1 MSFMESERVQ
11 DLFVRAGLER
21 LSPRSRVG
29 VACAVVLVL
38 AVAVW
43 RFWPAAPAP
52 EIAFD
57 EGAEAAESVGGAAA
71 STEAS
76 AALPVAVVVH
86 VAGAVLHPGVYSLPV
101 DARVSD
107 GVAAAGGS
115 LGSAAPDAVNLAR
128 IVADGERIYIP
139 TQEEADG
146 ALGGAGGVESWTGE
160 ASATGVKGDGSID
173 VNRATAAELEAL
185 PGVGPATAQKIVDD
199 REANGPYTKPE
210 DLMRVPGIGAKKFEA
225 MREQVSVG

>member
-1 MSFMESERVQ
+1 MESERVQ
-11 DLFVRAGLER
+11 ELFVRAGLER
-21 LSPRSRVG
+21 LSSRARAGVMCAAALVLG
-29 VACAVVLVL
+29 VAL
-38 AVAVW
+38 W
-43 RFWPAAPAP
+43 RFWPAASAP

-57 EGAEAAESVGGAAA
+57 ESVEGAQDVAVAA
-71 STEAS
+71 SDETSEAPS
-76 AALPVAVVVH
+76 GTAVVH
-86 VAGAVLHPGVYSLPV
+86 VAGAILQPGVYSLSLG
-101 DARVSD
+101 ARVSD
-107 GVAAAGGS
+107 AVAAAGGA

-146 ALGGAGGVESWTGE
+146 APEGVGGAEAWVGE
-160 ASATGVKGDGSID
+160 ASATGVRGDGSID

-199 REANGPYTKPE
+199 REANGPYAKPE

-225 MREQVSVG
+225 MSGQVSVG